1 MKGTCFNWW
10 NQSAL
15 CKLRCHVFLTI
26 GIWQWWLTY
35 SLYLYTVF
43 GSNDMASFLRWREGS
58 VLFSNNLHVS
68 RAACVDRN
76 SWIAMMQKCNASELV
91 LMGNDD
97 NQKNE
102 IKQFYTVYSRVSGS
116 NEWMFQELWDKVRR
130 KHGTEIH
137 LCKWEL
143 DDNSHNCQ
151 ISSKLKIIIVIIKI
165 IIPILDT
172 FGTNWDG
179 ILEEGSFHTSFSF
192 SKCLKRLQPLLGRR

>member
-116 NEWMFQELWDKVRR
+116 NECFKNSEIRSGESMVQKYISVNGSWM
-130 KHGTEIH
+130 TIH
-137 LCKWEL
+137 ITAKYPQ
-143 DDNSHNCQ
+143 S
-151 ISSKLKIIIVIIKI
+151 
-165 IIPILDT
+165 
-172 FGTNWDG
+172 
-179 ILEEGSFHTSFSF
+179 
-192 SKCLKRLQPLLGRR
+192 